1 MATSRDNLLYVDA
14 DAALAGAGF
23 NAREREILDTVNRK
37 VAAAESLDGVMSFVF
52 EAGRDI
58 CPCDRIGLAFVEEDG
73 RRVVARWAKARYE
86 PLLLGEGYAEDLAG
100 SSLERLLQGRR
111 LRIIHDLEAYLREH
125 PESRSTR
132 VLLKEGVRASLTAPL
147 RVEDRTVGLLFR
159 SSRRPGVY
167 GEREVRLH
175 LAMAE
180 RLAQAVEKAWRI
192 QQLEAVT
199 RAYTEMLGFV
209 AHELK
214 SPVASMVMQAR
225 AIGDGYLGPV
235 QPEQKAELERMI
247 VKGNYLLGLVRDYL
261 ELARLEGGDMKL
273 GPRAGVDFEAMVVQP
288 ALDVAAPL
296 IAEKKMRVTRGAAE
310 AGGFVAA
317 GAGAGSGASGGTGS
331 AAGAAG
337 TPAAVAGPVVECDP
351 ELLLVVMVNLLGNAA
366 KYGRE
371 GGEIRVSAAVA
382 GGALRVS
389 VRNEGPGFPES
400 QRGRLFRRFSRL
412 QTPDL
417 LKPKG
422 TGVGLYTCWRIVNLH
437 GGRIWAD
444 SQVGEWAEFMF
455 AIPQPLPA
463 AKEGAAGPVAT

>member
-1 MATSRDNLLYVDA
+1 MAASRDNLLYVDA
-14 DAALAGAGF
+14 GAALAGAGF
-23 NAREREILDTVNRK
+23 GAREREILDTVNRK

-132 VLLKEGVRASLTAPL
+132 ILLKEGVRASLTAPL
-147 RVEDRTVGLLFR
+147 RVEDRVVGLLFR

-192 QQLEAVT
+192 QQLEAAT

-214 SPVASMVMQAR
+214 SPVASLVMQAR
-225 AIGDGYLGPV
+225 AIADGYLGPV
-235 QPEQKAELERMI
+235 QPEQKDELERMI
-247 VKGNYLLGLVRDYL
+247 GKGNYLLGLVRDYL
-261 ELARLEGGDMKL
+261 ELARLEGGDMRL
-273 GPRAGVDFEAMVVQP
+273 SPRAGVDFETMVVQP
-288 ALDVAAPL
+288 ALDMAAPV
-296 IAEKKMRVTRGAAE
+296 IAEKRMRVARG
-310 AGGFVAA
+310 AA
-317 GAGAGSGASGGTGS
+317 GAGGETGPGAS
-331 AAGAAG
+331 AAGTRAA
-337 TPAAVAGPVVECDP
+337 AAGPVVECDP
-351 ELLLVVMVNLLGNAA
+351 ELLLIVMVNLLGNAA

-382 GGALRVS
+382 GGALRVA

-412 QTPDL
+412 QTPEL

-444 SQVGEWAEFMF
+444 SRVGEWAEFSF
-455 AIPQPLPA
+455 TIPQPLPA
-463 AKEGAAGPVAT
+463 AQDGAAGPVAT

>member
-14 DAALAGAGF
+14 GAALAGAGF
-23 NAREREILDTVNRK
+23 NAREREFLDTVNRK

-86 PLLLGEGYAEDLAG
+86 PLLLAEGYAEDLAG

-132 VLLKEGVRASLTAPL
+132 ILLKEGVRASLTAPL
-147 RVEDRTVGLLFR
+147 RVEDRTVALLFR

-214 SPVASMVMQAR
+214 SPVASIVMQAR

-273 GPRAGVDFEAMVVQP
+273 SPRAGVDFEAMVVQP

-296 IAEKKMRVTRGAAE
+296 IAEKKMRVARGAAGE
-310 AGGFVAA
+310 DAAPGDDA
-317 GAGAGSGASGGTGS
+317 GAGRGR
-331 AAGAAG
+331 AAGEGA
-337 TPAAVAGPVVECDP
+337 AAVAAAASGPAVECDP
-351 ELLLVVMVNLLGNAA
+351 ELLLIVMVNLLGNAA

-371 GGEIRVSAAVA
+371 GGEIRLSAAVA
-382 GGALRVS
+382 GGALRVA

-412 QTPDL
+412 QTPEL

-437 GGRIWAD
+437 GGKIRAD
-444 SQVGEWAEFMF
+444 SQLGEWAEFSF

-463 AKEGAAGPVAT
+463 AKDGAVGPVAS

>member
-1 MATSRDNLLYVDA
+1 M
-14 DAALAGAGF
+14 
-23 NAREREILDTVNRK
+23 
-37 VAAAESLDGVMSFVF
+37 M
-52 EAGRDI
+52 
-58 CPCDRIGLAFVEEDG
+58 
-73 RRVVARWAKARYE
+73 
-86 PLLLGEGYAEDLAG
+86 
-100 SSLERLLQGRR
+100 
-111 LRIIHDLEAYLREH
+111 
-125 PESRSTR
+125 
-132 VLLKEGVRASLTAPL
+132 RA
-147 RVEDRTVGLLFR
+147 
-159 SSRRPGVY
+159 
-167 GEREVRLH
+167 
-175 LAMAE
+175 
-180 RLAQAVEKAWRI
+180 
-192 QQLEAVT
+192 
-199 RAYTEMLGFV
+199 
-209 AHELK
+209 
-214 SPVASMVMQAR
+214 MQDPDDDEAR
-225 AIGDGYLGPV
+225 AN
-235 QPEQKAELERMI
+235 MI
-247 VKGNYLLGLVRDYL
+247 LASTIAGVGFGSAGVTLPHGMSYPISGLVRDYL

-273 GPRAGVDFEAMVVQP
+273 SPRAGVDFETMVVQP

-296 IAEKKMRVTRGAAE
+296 VAEKKMRVARGAAE

-317 GAGAGSGASGGTGS
+317 GAGAGSGASGGAGSGAS
-331 AAGAAG
+331 AAGTRAA
-337 TPAAVAGPVVECDP
+337 AAGPVVECDA

-412 QTPDL
+412 QTPEL

-463 AKEGAAGPVAT
+463 AKGEGAGAAAT

>member
-1 MATSRDNLLYVDA
+1 MATSQDNLLYVDA

-23 NAREREILDTVNRK
+23 SAREREILDTVNRK

-132 VLLKEGVRASLTAPL
+132 ILLKEGVRASLTAPL

-159 SSRRPGVY
+159 SSRWPGVY

-225 AIGDGYLGPV
+225 AIGDGYLGAV

-273 GPRAGVDFEAMVVQP
+273 SPRAGVDFETMVVQP

-296 IAEKKMRVTRGAAE
+296 VAEKKMRVARGAAE

-317 GAGAGSGASGGTGS
+317 GAGASGGAGSGAS
-331 AAGAAG
+331 AAG
-337 TPAAVAGPVVECDP
+337 TRAAAAGPVVECDP

-412 QTPDL
+412 QTPEL

-437 GGRIWAD
+437 GGKIRAD
-444 SQVGEWAEFMF
+444 SQVGEWAEFSF
-455 AIPQPLPA
+455 TIPQPLPA
-463 AKEGAAGPVAT
+463 AKGEGAGAAAT

>member
-1 MATSRDNLLYVDA
+1 MTTSQDNLLYVDA

-23 NAREREILDTVNRK
+23 SAREREILDTVNRK

-73 RRVVARWAKARYE
+73 RRVVARWAKALYE

-111 LRIIHDLEAYLREH
+111 LRIIHDLAAYLREH

-132 VLLKEGVRASLTAPL
+132 ILLKEGVRASLTAPL
-147 RVEDRTVGLLFR
+147 RVEGRTVGLLFR

-235 QPEQKAELERMI
+235 QPEQKDELERMI

-273 GPRAGVDFEAMVVQP
+273 SPRAGVNFETMVVQP

-296 IAEKKMRVTRGAAE
+296 IAEKKMRVARGAAGQ
-310 AGGFVAA
+310 GGAPGDDA
-317 GAGAGSGASGGTGS
+317 GAGRGRAAASGL
-331 AAGAAG
+331 A
-337 TPAAVAGPVVECDP
+337 VECDP
-351 ELLLVVMVNLLGNAA
+351 ELLLIVMVNLLGNAA

-371 GGEIRVSAAVA
+371 GGEIRVTAEVA
-382 GGALRVS
+382 GGALRVA

-412 QTPDL
+412 QTPEL

-437 GGRIWAD
+437 GGKIRAD
-444 SQVGEWAEFMF
+444 SQVGEWAEFSF
-455 AIPQPLPA
+455 TIPQPLPA
-463 AKEGAAGPVAT
+463 AKGEGAGAAAT